1 MAGNVGALGHIPVL
15 LEEVLEGLKIR
26 EGGIYLDGTLG
37 EGGHADQILSRYEGT
52 HVVGLDR
59 DAEALEL
66 AREKLAAYGKRVEL
80 VYGSFADIED
90 LMEASGFELVDGI
103 LLDLGVS
110 SMQLDDPDR
119 GFSFMADGP
128 LDMRMDREGEL
139 TAEDV
144 INSYSVD
151 ELRMIFYRY
160 GEEKQANRIAAAI
173 VEERAKGRITTTGR
187 LSEIVKG
194 VLRRGKP
201 GSINPATRTF
211 QALRIEVNRELEAL
225 EKVLLP
231 GVTRLTEGGRIAVIS
246 FHSLEDRIVK
256 RKFKKLE
263 APCTCP
269 PDFPIC
275 VCDEKPMG
283 RIVTKKPITPGNDEV
298 SVNPRSRSAKLR
310 IFERGPTWAQ

>member
-1 MAGNVGALGHIPVL
+1 MGALGHIPVL
-15 LEEVLEGLKIR
+15 SEEVLEGLKIR

-52 HVVGLDR
+52 RVVGLDR

-66 AREKLAAYGKRVEL
+66 ARKKLAPYGKRVEL
-80 VYGSFADIED
+80 VHGSFTDIED
-90 LMEASGFELVDGI
+90 LMKASGFGLVNGI

-139 TAEDV
+139 TAQDV
-144 INSYSVD
+144 VNNYSFE
-151 ELRMIFYRY
+151 ELRKIFYQY
-160 GEEKQANRIAAAI
+160 GEEKQASRIAAAI
-173 VEERAKGRITTTGR
+173 VEERAKGKITTTGR

-194 VLRRGKP
+194 VFRRRKP

-231 GVTRLTEGGRIAVIS
+231 GVMRLTEGGRIAVIS

-263 APCTCP
+263 DPCTCP

-283 RIVTKKPITPGNDEV
+283 RIITKRPITPGDEEV

-310 IFERGPTWAQ
+310 IFERAPIWVQ

>member
-1 MAGNVGALGHIPVL
+1 MGALGHIPVL

-37 EGGHADQILSRYEGT
+37 EGGHADQILSRYKGT

-80 VYGSFADIED
+80 VHGSFTDIED
-90 LMEASGFELVDGI
+90 LMEASGFELVNGI

-151 ELRMIFYRY
+151 ELKMILYRY

-173 VEERAKGRITTTGR
+173 VEERAKGRITTTSR

-225 EKVLLP
+225 DKVLLP
-231 GVTRLTEGGRIAVIS
+231 GVMRLTEGGRIAVIS

-263 APCTCP
+263 DPCTCP

-283 RIVTKKPITPGNDEV
+283 RIVTKKPITPGDDEV